1 LTPENNMLKKYLHN
15 PAHLFIDNSPYF
27 ITSAIYQKRNLLASH
42 AIKENLIETI
52 QDSFAKKNWLLKDW
66 VILDNHY
73 HVMTISDKG
82 ADLSKIINKIH
93 TLSSQFIC
101 SELNAEKP
109 IWWNYWDYCP
119 RNERDYYIRL
129 NYLYNNPIKH
139 GLVTNLLDYPYSSFH
154 LSLKQYGRKYLIKQ
168 FREYPEYKNL
178 QLDED

>member
-1 LTPENNMLKKYLHN
+1 MFKRYLNN

-27 ITSAIYQKRNLLASH
+27 ITAAIYQKRNLLVSDF
-42 AIKENLIETI
+42 IKNYLIKVI
-52 QDSFAKKNWLLKDW
+52 QESFAERNWLLKDW

-73 HVMTISDKG
+73 HLLAISDKG
-82 ADLSKIINKIH
+82 TDLSKIINKIH

-119 RNERDYYIRL
+119 RDERDYYIRL
-129 NYLYNNPIKH
+129 NYLYNNPVKH

-154 LSLKQYGRKYLIKQ
+154 SVLNQYGREALIKQ
-168 FREYPEYKNL
+168 FKDYSEYKNL